1 MFDLLD
7 HLGPK
12 RRKLLEQSWSFL
24 FRREILSNLPVDQI
38 LPYYASDN
46 GAPTKEL
53 YSMLGLM
60 LLQQCFD
67 LTDKE
72 AIKQFAFNFEW
83 HYALGIKDESDKSTY
98 VSEKTLWNTR
108 YLLTEN
114 DLYQSLFDIPTRQ
127 LADLCG
133 VDPSRQ
139 RLDSVHIFSNMRHL
153 GRIGLF
159 VRTIKKF
166 LQYLK
171 RHHPG
176 TSGFGRLEKSL
187 RDRYLSKEESSVF
200 SMVKPSETP
209 KTLQNLAEDLF
220 SIIRCY
226 RDDPKVTSMKY
237 YKLMLRLLDEQCIV
251 GYEQDDG

>member
-1 MFDLLD
+1 MIYTKDHKTLNMFDPLD

-60 LLQQCFD
+60 LLQQSFD

-108 YLLTEN
+108 HLLTEN

-139 RLDSVHIFSNMRHL
+139 R
-153 GRIGLF
+153 
-159 VRTIKKF
+159 
-166 LQYLK
+166 
-171 RHHPG
+171 
-176 TSGFGRLEKSL
+176 
-187 RDRYLSKEESSVF
+187 KEESSVF

-209 KTLQNLAEDLF
+209 KTMQNLAEDLF

-237 YKLMLRLLDEQCIV
+237 YKLMLRLLEEQCIV
-251 GYEQDDG
+251 GNEQDDGEKITIKPNQEVPSDSLQTVSYTHLTLPTKA

>member
-1 MFDLLD
+1 MIYTKDHKTLNMFDPLD

-60 LLQQCFD
+60 LLQQSFD

-108 YLLTEN
+108 HLLTEN

-133 VDPSRQ
+133 VDPSR
-139 RLDSVHIFSNMRHL
+139 
-153 GRIGLF
+153 
-159 VRTIKKF
+159 
-166 LQYLK
+166 
-171 RHHPG
+171 
-176 TSGFGRLEKSL
+176 
-187 RDRYLSKEESSVF
+187 
-200 SMVKPSETP
+200 
-209 KTLQNLAEDLF
+209 
-220 SIIRCY
+220 
-226 RDDPKVTSMKY
+226 
-237 YKLMLRLLDEQCIV
+237 
-251 GYEQDDG
+251 